1 MRRPRRQPASVP
13 DGPARTR
20 RPAAAAP
27 PAERARAEVL
37 ELLLRGKNVPAI
49 ADELIISQNT
59 VRSHVKRI
67 YRATDVHTRQQ
78 LISYC
83 ERMGESGEI
92 TQAYTYIYSF

>member
-1 MRRPRRQPASVP
+1 MGPR
-13 DGPARTR
+13 
-20 RPAAAAP
+20 
-27 PAERARAEVL
+27 ERAALLQRRHQLSAREAEVL

-92 TQAYTYIYSF
+92 TQADT